1 MTETTRQ
8 REILRALAVLLVACA
23 AIVTFAAPTSA
34 HSDTTASDGAA
45 QEDPPSILI
54 LGSQH
59 MAQAEREHPDTAVAP
74 IVDGLRRYR
83 PDMVVVEYLPP
94 DWPRGKGR
102 DYRPGFDLEEYAR
115 EWEMSTTG
123 SVARIDSAVT
133 AGATCRAGRLFFL
146 QRDLVNAAYRWVD
159 ADCPAE
165 RDSAIGS
172 MVSHLSEHEMGRIA
186 FPVAR
191 ASGVERIVSFDYQG
205 EDARWFMSPG
215 YLKELAKEGGPAVE
229 AQVDSLMEAVES
241 FRGREAEFDASH
253 GLAAILRR
261 RNSDLWIDVQERLYE
276 EVMPRLT
283 YENAGRRQTDNY
295 WLRNREMF
303 ASIEQAVARRGDV
316 DRILVVVG
324 AGHKYFLD
332 ELARKAGWRWVDP
345 LDYLPEGAGG
355 G

>member
-1 MTETTRQ
+1 MTETIRQ
-8 REILRALAVLLVACA
+8 RSILRVLVSLLAASIATLAL
-23 AIVTFAAPTSA
+23 AAPTSA
-34 HSDTTASDGAA
+34 RSDTTASDGTA
-45 QEDPPSILI
+45 QEDPPRILI

-59 MAQAEREHPDTAVAP
+59 MAQTEREHPDSVVAP

-94 DWPRGKGR
+94 DWPKGKGR

-115 EWEMSTTG
+115 QWETSTRG
-123 SVARIDSAVT
+123 LGARIDSAVT
-133 AGATCRAGRLFFL
+133 TGATCRAARLFFL
-146 QRDLVNAAYRWVD
+146 QRDQVNAAYRWVA

-165 RDSAIGS
+165 RDSAISS

-191 ASGVERIVSFDYQG
+191 SSGVERIVSFDYQG
-205 EDARWFMSPG
+205 EDARWFMNPG
-215 YLKELAKEGGPAVE
+215 YLKELAKEGGPAVK
-229 AQVDSLMEAVES
+229 AQVDSLMAAVKS
-241 FRGREAEFDASH
+241 FRGREAQFDESH
-253 GLAAILRR
+253 GLTAILRR
-261 RNSDLWIDVQERLYE
+261 RNSDSWIDAQERLYE

-283 YENAGRRQTDNY
+283 YEDAGRRQTENY

-303 ASIEQAVARRGDV
+303 SNIEQAVARRGDV

-345 LDYLPEGAGG
+345 HDYLPEGSG
-355 G
+355 